1 MKFKKKLTLGL
12 ISSTTVAVTA
22 IGLTCGTI
30 TTSNVFNNQ
39 NVNGDKAISNEQNG
53 AYVNLTFISEDP
65 EVTFTG
71 GTSIKIRNGKTFG
84 TIIPPV
90 ATKPGYE
97 FKSWYYIEEDE
108 TQIEIKSDTII
119 SDKMPLKDDKLLI
132 YPLFNDVPPISN
144 ISVAFNVSTEDYDVL
159 SGSLV
164 SPLFQ
169 VGTIWDAVEKPTVRV
184 SEPHYDR
191 ENFVVGWSLVD
202 GGDIIPYDY
211 VPTRPITVYP
221 VTKARKF
228 NGEMPIDAS
237 LNFTAVSDNA
247 TLTLKQHG
255 DYPVVVQY
263 YYDYDVNTIW
273 NIEKQA
279 PNTLIPDEPLVIP
292 KGHTI
297 NVVGGDIADAG
308 TPKPFAMNDQ
318 DYNSFQISG
327 DIWLSGTLGGLL
339 NQGNSEMGKTIYDP
353 VSQIEGGDYALY
365 GLFENATNNDP
376 NSHLHISQDVRFRSA
391 EYQYDDG
398 ENYRPVNQSF
408 IPFITYGTH
417 MFERMFAN
425 SGLES
430 IPHGLFKKTY
440 SSEIISMIGL
450 KDYRLSEYC
459 YKEMFLNC
467 NKLWFM
473 DEDFVPASQKGEIV
487 PAHSLEAMFKGCSNL
502 RYVTPYLFTS
512 AETGWADIDA
522 FADGALIE
530 MFSGCSKMK
539 ITYYDYH
546 AGPLFIDLYNS
557 PIKTKNDALQM
568 FHGWILSDDFVDKD
582 GTPEVNSKY
591 YITFVN

>member
-12 ISSTTVAVTA
+12 ISATAVAATA
-22 IGLTCGTI
+22 IGFASETI

-39 NVNGDKAISNEQNG
+39 TDNGDKTISNEQNG

-144 ISVAFNVSTEDYDVL
+144 ISVTFNVEGYDVL
-159 SGSLV
+159 SGSTV

-169 VGTIWDAVEKPTVRV
+169 VGTIWDAVEKPTVRI
-184 SEPHYDR
+184 SEVHYDKQQ
-191 ENFVVGWSLVD
+191 FVVGWSLVEH
-202 GGDIIPYDY
+202 GEIIPYDY
-211 VPTRPITVYP
+211 VLTRPITVYP
-221 VTKARKF
+221 VTKLRKLDDKI
-228 NGEMPIDAS
+228 PIDAS
-237 LNFTAVSDNA
+237 LNFTATSDNA
-247 TLTLKQHG
+247 KLTLKQHG
-255 DYPVVVQY
+255 EYPVIVQY

-273 NIEKQA
+273 NVETGE
-279 PNTLIPDEPLVIP
+279 PNRLIPDEPLVIP

-297 NVVGGDIADAG
+297 NIIGGDIMDG
-308 TPKPFAMNDQ
+308 TPKPFSMSDQ

-339 NQGNSEMGKTIYDP
+339 NQGISEMGGTIYDP
-353 VSQIEGGDYALY
+353 VNQLKGGDYALY

-391 EYQYDDG
+391 EYQMTDYD
-398 ENYRPVNQSF
+398 NSRPVNQSF
-408 IPFITYGTH
+408 IPFATYGSH
-417 MFERMFAN
+417 MLERMFAN

-430 IPHGLFKKTY
+430 IPNGLFKKTY
-440 SSEIISMIGL
+440 SIDFGFP
-450 KDYRLSEYC
+450 DFRLSEYC

-512 AETGWADIDA
+512 AATGWADIDG

-539 ITYYDYH
+539 ITYRDYT
-546 AGPLFIDLYNS
+546 AGALFIDLYNS

-568 FHGWILSDDFVDKD
+568 FHGWILSDNFDDKD
-582 GTPEVNSKY
+582 GTPEVNGNY
-591 YITFVN
+591 FITFVN

>member
-1 MKFKKKLTLGL
+1 MKKRRISFSWLLTTAMVPTLLVCSCANTTTQQSVDNIEDLDNNAENSVYITINFLPFEKEEG
-12 ISSTTVAVTA
+12 ITFEGSTT
-22 IGLTCGTI
+22 
-30 TTSNVFNNQ
+30 
-39 NVNGDKAISNEQNG
+39 
-53 AYVNLTFISEDP
+53 
-65 EVTFTG
+65 
-71 GTSIKIRNGKTFG
+71 IKTRSGKTFAQ
-84 TIIPPV
+84 INPPI
-90 ATKPGYE
+90 AKKANAEFDHWFYLDMDTKEQVTVQPN
-97 FKSWYYIEEDE
+97 
-108 TQIEIKSDTII
+108 TLLT
-119 SDKMPLKDDKLLI
+119 DDLVI

-169 VGTIWDAVEKPTVRV
+169 VGTIWDAVEKPTVRI
-184 SEPHYDR
+184 SEAHYDN
-191 ENFVVGWSLVD
+191 EYFVAGWSLVD
-202 GGDIIPYDY
+202 GGEIIPYDY

-221 VTKARKF
+221 VTKPRKLD
-228 NGEMPIDAS
+228 GKMPIDAS
-237 LNFTAVSDNA
+237 LNFTATSDNA

-255 DYPVVVQY
+255 EYPVIVQY
-263 YYDYDVNTIW
+263 YYDYNVNTIW
-273 NIEKQA
+273 NAETRE

-297 NVVGGDIADAG
+297 NIIGGDFRDG
-308 TPKPFAMNDQ
+308 TPKPFAMSDQ

-339 NQGNSEMGKTIYDP
+339 NQGVSEMGGTIYDP
-353 VSQIEGGDYALY
+353 VSQIKGGDYALY

-391 EYQYDDG
+391 EYQPADTDPL
-398 ENYRPVNQSF
+398 RPVNQSF
-408 IPFITYGTH
+408 IPFGTYGTH

-430 IPHGLFKKTY
+430 IPHGLFKRTY
-440 SSEIISMIGL
+440 SSEMIGMIGIP
-450 KDYRLSEYC
+450 DYRLSEYC

-512 AETGWADIDA
+512 AATGWADIDG

-539 ITYYDYH
+539 ITYRDYT

-557 PIKTKNDALQM
+557 PIKTKNDAFQM
-568 FHGWILSDDFVDKD
+568 FHDWILSDNFVDKD
-582 GTPEVNSKY
+582 GTPEVDGNY
-591 YITFVN
+591 FITFAN